1 MALTAKHVAH
11 PKPGKHH
18 DGRGL
23 YLIVT
28 DNSLRWQFRGTINGK
43 RREWGL
49 GHAGKLGVGL
59 AEAREKAEE
68 YRALIRDGIDPA
80 EDRKRVQAEALAVDE
95 AQALVDS
102 IPTFQEATMM
112 VHKEHAPTFKNHKD
126 AARWLSSMERLVFP
140 TLGGVSVDKVTAP
153 MVRDMLAGIWL
164 EKPHT
169 AKKVKQRICI
179 VLDFAHIQGW
189 REQEAPMRSITKALP
204 KQKKKANHYAAMKW
218 QDLPAFIADIDVI
231 LKTHNVIRRGI
242 EFTILT
248 ASRSGE
254 VRLATWDEID
264 LNTATWTRPE
274 EHMKAG
280 LEHRVPLSN
289 RAIELLGEPGTGVIF
304 PGVNLG
310 RPISN
315 MAFTMPLRRA
325 GLGIVMHGFRSTF
338 RDWCGEATNTPREVA
353 EAALAHGIKDQTEAA
368 YARSDLFE
376 KRRVLMDK
384 WSDYCCSTNN
394 VTALRAV

>member
-1 MALTAKHVAH
+1 MALTAKEVAH

-49 GHAGKLGVGL
+49 GNAVDVGL
-59 AEAREKAEE
+59 KEARQKAET
-68 YRALIRDGIDPA
+68 YRDLIREGIDPA
-80 EDRKRVQAEALAVDE
+80 EDRKRVQAEALAADE

-102 IPTFQEATMM
+102 IPTFRDATMM
-112 VHKEHAPTFKNHKD
+112 VFKEHAPTFKSPKD

-140 TLGGVSVDKVTAP
+140 ALGDVSVDRVTAP
-153 MVRDMLAGIWL
+153 MVRDMLAEIWL

-204 KQKKKANHYAAMKW
+204 KHKKKANHYAAMKW
-218 QDLPAFIADIDVI
+218 EELPAFIADIDVI
-231 LKTHNVIRRGI
+231 LKTHGVIRRGI

-264 LNTATWTRPE
+264 LKTATWTRPE

-280 LEHRVPLSN
+280 LEHRVPLSK
-289 RAIELLGEPGTGVIF
+289 RAIELLGEPDKGVIF

-325 GLGIVMHGFRSTF
+325 GLKVVMHGFRSTF

-368 YARSDLFE
+368 YARSDLFD
-376 KRRVLMDK
+376 KRRKLMDQ
-384 WSDYCCSTNN
+384 WADYCGSTNN
-394 VTALRAV
+394 VAKLKVVK